1 MKRKKVISLVLAAV
15 MTMTLMT
22 GCGSNDATSA
32 DNSTDT
38 ADIGSSTDGMVEI
51 AVDRATFNL
60 ASSDSAEVEA
70 IQNAINEYIGPKINV
85 KIKLT
90 DIPSGEYPDKINLLL
105 ANNEVNLFWTASWEG
120 AVSTDNLYTQNAVY
134 DISDLLL
141 ETDLYSSMP
150 EEVWN
155 SSKYN
160 GKDYF
165 IPCYKE
171 SAEGYDLVY
180 PTAMAEKYG
189 WDLTTIKELKD
200 IEPMLADMK
209 ADGVKYP
216 LLMQKM
222 PFFSKYYIDKYDFSM
237 ANTMIAIDLS
247 TNEVVNCIQTEDY
260 KNFVTLISDWA
271 TKGYISDEEV
281 TKTIPDTAIMTT
293 EWGFAAWVDV
303 PVNADAS
310 VTYGQDCDVIRMTKN
325 WANSTSTLGSCFA
338 ISSSSTEEQ
347 AKACIDFLGL
357 LYTDSTLANLYTYGI
372 EGTDYD
378 MNSEGMVVKKG
389 DLYNHSTWESGSIK
403 SSAVAEGAPAN
414 TVELYET
421 FNSNSVAS
429 PASGFRPDYSS
440 VEAQW
445 SACASIYDQYG
456 YALEE
461 GAYTPEEVGSII
473 TEYQNAL
480 DSAGFQE
487 VLAALQQQYTDWKA
501 INQ

>member
-1 MKRKKVISLVLAAV
+1 MRRKKVFSLVLATIITTVLAA
-15 MTMTLMT
+15 
-22 GCGSNDATSA
+22 GCGTSPA
-32 DNSTDT
+32 TDT
-38 ADIGSSTDGMVEI
+38 TYGTANASTSSNKMVEI
-51 AVDRATFNL
+51 AVDRATFNQ
-60 ASSDSAEVEA
+60 ASSDSTEVEA
-70 IQNAINEYIGPKINV
+70 IQNAINKYIGPKINV
-85 KIKLT
+85 QIKLS
-90 DIPSGEYPDKINLLL
+90 DISSGEYADRTNLSL
-105 ANNEVNLFWTASWEG
+105 ANGEANLFWTANWEG
-120 AVSTDNLYTQNAVY
+120 AVSTDNLYSQNAVY
-134 DISDLLL
+134 DISDLLPG
-141 ETDLYSSMP
+141 TDLYNSMP

-160 GKDYF
+160 GNDYF

-180 PTAMAEKYG
+180 PTTKAKKYN
-189 WDLTTIKELKD
+189 WDMSSIKELKD

-237 ANTMIAIDLS
+237 ANTMIVIDLS
-247 TNEVVNCIQTEDY
+247 KNEVVNCIQTKDY
-260 KNFVTLISDWA
+260 KDFVTLISDWA

-293 EWGFAAWVDV
+293 DWGFAAWVDV
-303 PVNADAS
+303 PNNDDATT
-310 VTYGQDCDVIRMTKN
+310 TYGQDCDVVHMTKD
-325 WANSTSTLGSCFA
+325 WTNSTSTLGSCYA
-338 ISSSSTEEQ
+338 ISSSCTEEQ

-378 MNSEGMVVKKG
+378 MSSDGFVVKKG
-389 DLYNHSTWESGSIK
+389 ELYNHSAWESGSVK
-403 SSAVAEGAPAN
+403 SIALEKGSPSN
-414 TVELYET
+414 TVELYEN
-421 FNSNSVAS
+421 FNTKSVAS

-445 SACASIYDQYG
+445 SACTSIYDQYG

-461 GAYTPEEVGSII
+461 GAYTPEDVESVIAK
-473 TEYQNAL
+473 YQTAL
-480 DSAGFQE
+480 DNAGFQD
-487 VLAALQQQYTDWKA
+487 VLTEIQSQYKEWKA
-501 INQ
+501 SNN